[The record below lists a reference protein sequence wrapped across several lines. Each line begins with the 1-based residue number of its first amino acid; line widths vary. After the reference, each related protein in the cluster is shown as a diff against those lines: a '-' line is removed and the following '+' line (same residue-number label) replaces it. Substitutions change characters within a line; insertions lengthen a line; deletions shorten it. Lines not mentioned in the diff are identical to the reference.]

1 MIELLA
7 SSAFGA
13 AVVFGFRHGFDWDHI
28 AALTDLTGSQ
38 SSSRRSMWLATLYAL
53 GHAVMVLTLGS
64 AAILFTEQVP
74 GSVDVAME
82 RLVGVSLISL
92 GIWMAWTA
100 LRTGGAPPLR
110 SRWMLLIEGVRRVG
124 RRRPSVDVPIV
135 IEHSHLHDHSQPM
148 HGHTHEP
155 GGRGDHEDRGGRTDV
170 VVQHRHVHRHVA
182 VVPHDPFTTYG
193 TWSSFGVGLLHG
205 VGAETPT
212 QVVVF
217 AAAANASGR
226 PASIGLL
233 VCFVAGLLVSN
244 SVVAAASTFGF
255 ARVVGNRVVT
265 ATLAAVTV
273 VFSLAVGTL
282 LLLGEAAV
290 LPPMLGGS

>member
-1 MIELLA
+1 VIELLA
-7 SSAFGA
+7 PSAFGA
-13 AVVFGFRHGFDWDHI
+13 AVAFGFRHGFDWDHI

-38 SSSRRSMWLATLYAL
+38 TNCRRSMCLATLYAL
-53 GHAVMVLTLGS
+53 GHATMVLVLGS
-64 AAILFTEQVP
+64 AAILFMEQVP

-92 GIWMAWTA
+92 ALWMAWTA

-110 SRWMLLIEGVRRVG
+110 SRWMLLIEGARRVM

-135 IEHSHLHDHSQPM
+135 IEHSHVHDHSQPM
-148 HGHTHEP
+148 HGHTHRT
-155 GGRGDHEDRGGRTDV
+155 GGHGDHDHGGGPTDL
-170 VVQHRHVHRHVA
+170 VVQHRHLHRHVA

-212 QVVVF
+212 QIVVF

-233 VCFVAGLLVSN
+233 VCFILGLLVSN
-244 SVVAAASTFGF
+244 SLVAAASTFGF
-255 ARVVGNRVVT
+255 ARIVGNRIVT

-273 VFSLAVGTL
+273 AFSLAVGTL
-282 LLLGEAAV
+282 LLLGEGAV
-290 LPPMLGGS
+290 LPPMLGS